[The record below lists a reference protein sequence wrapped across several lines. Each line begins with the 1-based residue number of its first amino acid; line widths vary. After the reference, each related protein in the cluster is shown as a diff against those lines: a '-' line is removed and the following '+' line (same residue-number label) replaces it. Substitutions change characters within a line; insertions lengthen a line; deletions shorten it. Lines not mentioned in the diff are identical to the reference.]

1 MEFGWFHDDEEGL
14 AEINITPLVDV
25 ALVLL
30 IIFMIT
36 APMMVQG
43 ASVDLPQT
51 QPINKLPRGNVFVTV
66 EENGDVYMNDIE
78 TPLELDDL
86 EERLVPFIELGQSVY
101 LQGDTATNYGRIMEV
116 IAAII
121 SAGLDNVNL
130 VTTPL
135 PPNQR

>member
-14 AEINITPLVDV
+14 AEINMTPLVDV

-36 APMMVQG
+36 APMLVQG

-51 QPINKLPRGNVFVTV
+51 RPMSKLPSGNVFVTV
-66 EENGDVYMNDIE
+66 DENGDVYMNDIE
-78 TPLELDDL
+78 TPLELADL
-86 EERLVPFIELGQSVY
+86 EERLVPLIELGQSVY
-101 LQGDTATNYGRIMEV
+101 LQGDKTTNYGRVMEV
-116 IAAII
+116 MDAIIAA
-121 SAGLDNVNL
+121 GLENVNL
-130 VTTPL
+130 VTTPV

>member
-36 APMMVQG
+36 APMLVQG
-43 ASVDLPQT
+43 ASVDLPRT
-51 QPINKLPRGNVFVTV
+51 RPMSKLPSGNVFLTV
-66 EENGDVYMNDIE
+66 DENGDIYMNDID
-78 TPLELDDL
+78 TPLELAEL
-86 EERLVPFIELGQSVY
+86 ENRLVPFIELGQSVY
-101 LQGDTATNYGRIMEV
+101 LRGDTAINYGRIMEV
-116 IAAII
+116 MDAIIAA
-121 SAGLDNVNL
+121 GLENVNL
-130 VTTPL
+130 VTTPI

>member
-1 MEFGWFHDDEEGL
+1 MEFGWFHDDDDEL

-36 APMMVQG
+36 APMLVQG

-51 QPINKLPRGNVFVTV
+51 RAMSKLPSGNIFVTIDA
-66 EENGDVYMNDIE
+66 NGDVYMNDIE
-78 TPLELDDL
+78 TPFELLDL
-86 EERLVPFIELGQSVY
+86 EERLIPFIELGQSVY
-101 LQGDTATNYGRIMEV
+101 LQGDTETNYGRIMQV
-116 IAAII
+116 MDAIK

-130 VTTPL
+130 VTTPV

>member
-51 QPINKLPRGNVFVTV
+51 QPINKLPSGNVFVTV

>member
-1 MEFGWFHDDEEGL
+1 MEFGWFHDDDDEL

-36 APMMVQG
+36 APMLVQG

-51 QPINKLPRGNVFVTV
+51 RAMSKLPSGNIFVTIDA
-66 EENGDVYMNDIE
+66 NGDVYMNDIE
-78 TPLELDDL
+78 TPFELLDL
-86 EERLVPFIELGQSVY
+86 EERLIPFIELGQSVY
-101 LQGDTATNYGRIMEV
+101 LQGDTETNYGRIMQV
-116 IAAII
+116 MDAIK

-130 VTTPL
+130 VTTPVPL
-135 PPNQR
+135 NQR